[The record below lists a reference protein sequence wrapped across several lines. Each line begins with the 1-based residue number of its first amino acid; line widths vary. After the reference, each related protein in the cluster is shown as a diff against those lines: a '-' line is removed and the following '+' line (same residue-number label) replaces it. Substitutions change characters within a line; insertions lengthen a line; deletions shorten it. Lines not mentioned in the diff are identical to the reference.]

1 MVASHYSITR
11 SPLLSGMVPPLSSS
25 QHKISVPLHSVQF
38 FLESK
43 NIKFQTLLKIKGN
56 PCVPLGDSTLDMTER
71 NRSKTCCLEMERW
84 FFLQVSASR
93 FLSFISASCFLSF
106 KLVLT
111 QGQSFLGI
119 IVFTL
124 PEATWSRN
132 KQKMIPQETKCVDQS
147 GQMCGQLLKK
157 NAKNLTSCELL
168 EGNSL
173 PPIFTRDSNL
183 MPQRFIGQ
191 SQRQLHLEACYL
203 LLVEICCYL
212 IISKCGLWKILGT
225 SCHRDQTLGNLISLD
240 SQTPQRV
247 SKSIFCFDMF

>member
-1 MVASHYSITR
+1 MLFRNKKVV
-11 SPLLSGMVPPLSSS
+11 LF
-25 QHKISVPLHSVQF
+25 ISTS
-38 FLESK
+38 
-43 NIKFQTLLKIKGN
+43 
-56 PCVPLGDSTLDMTER
+56 C
-71 NRSKTCCLEMERW
+71 
-84 FFLQVSASR
+84 
-93 FLSFISASCFLSF
+93 FLSFISASRFLSF

-124 PEATWSRN
+124 PEATWSKN

-183 MPQRFIGQ
+183 MPQSFTGQ

-240 SQTPQRV
+240 SQTPQRG

>member
-1 MVASHYSITR
+1 M
-11 SPLLSGMVPPLSSS
+11 
-25 QHKISVPLHSVQF
+25 
-38 FLESK
+38 
-43 NIKFQTLLKIKGN
+43 KG
-56 PCVPLGDSTLDMTER
+56 
-71 NRSKTCCLEMERW
+71 W
-84 FFLQVSASR
+84 FFLQ
-93 FLSFISASCFLSF
+93 ISASCFLSF

-111 QGQSFLGI
+111 QGKSFLGI

-173 PPIFTRDSNL
+173 PPIFTRDFNL
-183 MPQRFIGQ
+183 MPQSLTGQ
-191 SQRQLHLEACYL
+191 SQRLHLKACYL

-240 SQTPQRV
+240 SQTPQRS
-247 SKSIFCFDMF
+247 SKFIFCFDIF